1 MRTTALTTPA
11 PDEQKEVSAVFE
23 STVTYDRHANLGMPV
38 FGRVRGTALPRLWS
52 STGVTAA
59 IAGQKCAL
67 VLDVAGDRSA
77 TTDAAVESAFPGPA
91 AWSPPI

>member
-23 STVTYDRHANLGMPV
+23 SVTYNRHADLGMPV

-52 STGVTAA
+52 STGVITA

-67 VLDVAGDRSA
+67 MLDVAADRSA
-77 TTDAAVESAFPGPA
+77 TTDAVESAFPGPV

>member
-23 STVTYDRHANLGMPV
+23 SVTYDRHADLGMPG

-52 STGVTAA
+52 STGVTTA
-59 IAGQKCAL
+59 ITGQKCAL
-67 VLDVAGDRSA
+67 MLDVAADRSA
-77 TTDAAVESAFPGPA
+77 TTDAVESAFPGPV